1 MHAVGARIMGAPTV
15 VGARKIFVR
24 IKTETMGK
32 NANIGLVFV
41 TST

>member
-32 NANIGLVFV
+32 NSYTF
-41 TST
+41 

>member
-1 MHAVGARIMGAPTV
+1 MHAVSVSARIMDAPTV

-32 NANIGLVFV
+32 NAI
-41 TST
+41 